1 MDKVNEKVD
10 TDCSKQE
17 NGNDVESSM
26 EVMVVDVDKQDNNML
41 ILTKLIHFANL
52 WLIGEEDGDT
62 ERSGPAG
69 RDRAGEGGTC
79 WGWEVLEMKKWEVG
93 VVGDEK
99 VSVEDVVEKMFEELG
114 DTWPR

>member
-10 TDCSKQE
+10 TDDSKQD
-17 NGNDVESSM
+17 NDVELSM
-26 EVMVVDVDKQDNNML
+26 EVTVVDVDKQDSNML

-79 WGWEVLEMKKWEVG
+79 WG
-93 VVGDEK
+93 
-99 VSVEDVVEKMFEELG
+99 
-114 DTWPR
+114 